1 MEVEKMNKEIRMKD
15 LFIIGFAL
23 FAMFF
28 GAGNLIFPPYLG
40 LLSGHQWWIGFLGF
54 TITDAGLGLLAIIAL
69 SKYDGNLNVLATRIN
84 KTFAIIISTAI
95 ILCIGPFLATPRTA
109 ATTYE
114 IAIMPIF
121 GESFNRYLFSVIFFV
136 IACLLSIRPSKVVDI
151 VGKFLTPSLLICM
164 TILIIKGIVS
174 PIGEIA
180 NTTMI
185 DNVLKK
191 GITDGYQTMD
201 AIAGCMFAL
210 VVINAVKARNYS
222 SKDLEIKATVM
233 SSVIAVIFL
242 ALIYGG
248 LLYLGAQ
255 TSGLGIY
262 DQDTDSTLLL
272 VDITNR
278 VLGGVG
284 VYILGIITALACL
297 TTAIGLISAT
307 GNFFNDLTFNKISY
321 ERVVVICSIVSCL
334 ISMLGVTQII
344 KISAP
349 ILEII
354 YPCAMTIVILGLFN
368 EKIKDD
374 LVFKVPSIVSLIF
387 GFLFVLQGKNLLGGF
402 GDVLTKLPLTEFG
415 LGWVVP
421 MLLSLVIAMIISSTQ
436 NKKVA

>member
-1 MEVEKMNKEIRMKD
+1 MNNEIRTRD
-15 LFIIGFAL
+15 LFVIGFAL

-40 LLSGHQWWIGFLGF
+40 LISGPQWWVGFLGF

-69 SKYDGNLNVLATRIN
+69 SKYDGNLNVLASRVN

-114 IAIMPIF
+114 IGILPIF
-121 GESFNRYLFSVIFFV
+121 GESVNRYLFSVVFFI

-151 VGKFLTPSLLICM
+151 VGKFLTPSLILCMAVLIV
-164 TILIIKGIVS
+164 KGIVS
-174 PIGEIA
+174 PIGEIT

-185 DNVLKK
+185 NNVLEK

-210 VVINAVKARNYS
+210 VVLNAVKTRNYS
-222 SKDLEIKATVM
+222 SQKLEIKATIL
-233 SSVIAVIFL
+233 SGIIAAVCL
-242 ALIYGG
+242 AIIYGG

-255 TSGLGIY
+255 TSSLGVY
-262 DQDTDSTLLL
+262 DINTDNTKLL

-284 VYILGIITALACL
+284 VYILAIITALACL
-297 TTAIGLISAT
+297 TTAIGLISAA
-307 GNFFNDLTFNKISY
+307 GNFFNELSKGKISY
-321 ERVVVICSIVSCL
+321 EIIVVICSVVSCA
-334 ISMLGVTQII
+334 ISVLGVSQII

-349 ILEII
+349 ILEIL
-354 YPCAMTIVILGLFN
+354 YPCAMTIVLIGLFN
-368 EKIKDD
+368 EKIKNDI
-374 LVFKVPSIVSLIF
+374 VFKIPAIVSLIF
-387 GFLFVLQGKNLLGGF
+387 GFLFVLKGMNLLGSF
-402 GDVLTKLPLTEFG
+402 GDVLDSFPLTKFG

-421 MLLSLVIAMIISSTQ
+421 MLIGLVIAIVIASM
-436 NKKVA
+436 KKTKTA

>member
-1 MEVEKMNKEIRMKD
+1 MNNEIRMKD
-15 LFIIGFAL
+15 LFVIGFAL

-40 LLSGHQWWIGFLGF
+40 LISGPQWWVGFLGF

-69 SKYDGNLNVLATRIN
+69 SKYDGNLNVLASRVN

-114 IAIMPIF
+114 IGILPIF
-121 GESFNRYLFSVIFFV
+121 GESVNRYLFSVIFFI

-151 VGKFLTPSLLICM
+151 VGKFLPPSLILCM
-164 TILIIKGIVS
+164 AALIIKGIVS
-174 PIGEIA
+174 PMGEIA

-185 DNVLKK
+185 DNVLEK

-210 VVINAVKARNYS
+210 VVLNAVKARNYS
-222 SKDLEIKATVM
+222 SQKLEIKATIL
-233 SSVIAVIFL
+233 SGIIAAVCL
-242 ALIYGG
+242 AIIYGG

-255 TSGLGIY
+255 TSSLGVY
-262 DQDTDSTLLL
+262 DLNTDNTQLL

-278 VLGGVG
+278 ILGGVG
-284 VYILGIITALACL
+284 VYILAIITALACL
-297 TTAIGLISAT
+297 TTAIGLISAA
-307 GNFFNDLTFNKISY
+307 GNFFNELSKGKISY
-321 ERVVVICSIVSCL
+321 EIIVVICSVVSCA
-334 ISMLGVTQII
+334 ISVLGVSQII

-349 ILEII
+349 ILEVL
-354 YPCAMTIVILGLFN
+354 YPCAMTIVLIGLFN

-374 LVFKVPSIVSLIF
+374 IVFKIPSIVSLIF
-387 GFLFVLQGKNLLGGF
+387 GFLFVLKGKEMLGSFGENLNL
-402 GDVLTKLPLTEFG
+402 LPLTKFG

-421 MLLSLVIAMIISSTQ
+421 MLIGLVIAIVIASIR
-436 NKKVA
+436 KPKRA

>member
-1 MEVEKMNKEIRMKD
+1 MNNEIRMKD
-15 LFIIGFAL
+15 LFVIGFAL

-40 LLSGHQWWIGFLGF
+40 LISGPQWWVGFLGF

-69 SKYDGNLNVLATRIN
+69 SKYDGNLNVLASRVN

-114 IAIMPIF
+114 IGILPIF
-121 GESFNRYLFSVIFFV
+121 GESVNRYLFSVIFFI

-151 VGKFLTPSLLICM
+151 VGKFLTPSLILCM
-164 TILIIKGIVS
+164 SVLIIKGIVS
-174 PIGEIA
+174 PMGEIA

-185 DNVLKK
+185 DNVLEK

-210 VVINAVKARNYS
+210 VVLNAVKARNYS
-222 SKDLEIKATVM
+222 SQKLEIKATIL
-233 SSVIAVIFL
+233 SGIIAAVCL
-242 ALIYGG
+242 AIIYGG

-255 TSGLGIY
+255 TSSLGVY
-262 DQDTDSTLLL
+262 DLNTDNTQLL

-278 VLGGVG
+278 ILGGVG
-284 VYILGIITALACL
+284 VYILAIITALACL
-297 TTAIGLISAT
+297 TTAIGLISAA
-307 GNFFNDLTFNKISY
+307 GNFFNELSKGKISY
-321 ERVVVICSIVSCL
+321 EVIVVICSVVSCA
-334 ISMLGVTQII
+334 ISVLGVSQII

-349 ILEII
+349 ILEVL
-354 YPCAMTIVILGLFN
+354 YPCAMTIVLIGLFN

-374 LVFKVPSIVSLIF
+374 IVFKIPSIVSLIF
-387 GFLFVLQGKNLLGGF
+387 GFLFVLKGKEMLGSFGENLSL
-402 GDVLTKLPLTEFG
+402 LPLTKFG

-421 MLLSLVIAMIISSTQ
+421 MLIGLVIAIVIASIR
-436 NKKVA
+436 KPKRA

>member
-1 MEVEKMNKEIRMKD
+1 MNNEIRTRD
-15 LFIIGFAL
+15 LFVIGFAL

-40 LLSGHQWWIGFLGF
+40 LISGPQWWVGFLGF

-69 SKYDGNLNVLATRIN
+69 SKYDGNLNVLASRVN

-114 IAIMPIF
+114 IGILPIF
-121 GESFNRYLFSVIFFV
+121 GESVNRYLFSVVFFI

-151 VGKFLTPSLLICM
+151 VGKFLTPSLILCMAVLIV
-164 TILIIKGIVS
+164 KGIVS

-185 DNVLKK
+185 DNVLEK

-210 VVINAVKARNYS
+210 VVLNAVKTRNYS
-222 SKDLEIKATVM
+222 SQKLEIKATIL
-233 SSVIAVIFL
+233 SGIIAAVCL
-242 ALIYGG
+242 AIIYGG

-255 TSGLGIY
+255 TSSLGVY
-262 DQDTDSTLLL
+262 DINTDNTKLL

-284 VYILGIITALACL
+284 VYILAIITALACL
-297 TTAIGLISAT
+297 TTAIGLISAA
-307 GNFFNDLTFNKISY
+307 GNFFNELSKGKISY
-321 ERVVVICSIVSCL
+321 EIIVVICSVVSCA
-334 ISMLGVTQII
+334 ISVLGVSQII

-349 ILEII
+349 ILEIL
-354 YPCAMTIVILGLFN
+354 YPCAMTIVLIGLFN
-368 EKIKDD
+368 EKIKNDI
-374 LVFKVPSIVSLIF
+374 VFKIPAIVSLIF
-387 GFLFVLQGKNLLGGF
+387 GLLFVLKGMNLLGSF
-402 GDVLTKLPLTEFG
+402 GDVLDSFPLTKFG
-415 LGWVVP
+415 LGWLVP
-421 MLLSLVIAMIISSTQ
+421 MLIGLVIAIVISSM
-436 NKKVA
+436 KKTKTA

>member
-1 MEVEKMNKEIRMKD
+1 MNNEIRTRD
-15 LFIIGFAL
+15 LFVIGFAL

-40 LLSGHQWWIGFLGF
+40 LISGPQWWVGFLGF

-69 SKYDGNLNVLATRIN
+69 SKYDGNLNVLASRVN

-114 IAIMPIF
+114 IGILPIF
-121 GESFNRYLFSVIFFV
+121 GESVNRYLFSVVFFI

-151 VGKFLTPSLLICM
+151 VGKFLTPSLILCMAVLIV
-164 TILIIKGIVS
+164 KGIVS

-185 DNVLKK
+185 DNVLEK

-210 VVINAVKARNYS
+210 VVLNAVKTRNYS
-222 SKDLEIKATVM
+222 SQKLEIKATIL
-233 SSVIAVIFL
+233 SGVIAAVCL
-242 ALIYGG
+242 AIIYGG

-255 TSGLGIY
+255 TSSLGVY
-262 DQDTDSTLLL
+262 DINTDNTKLL

-284 VYILGIITALACL
+284 VYILAIITALACL
-297 TTAIGLISAT
+297 TTAIGLISAA
-307 GNFFNDLTFNKISY
+307 GNFFNELSKGKISY
-321 ERVVVICSIVSCL
+321 EIIVVICSVVSCA
-334 ISMLGVTQII
+334 ISVLGVSQII

-349 ILEII
+349 ILEIL
-354 YPCAMTIVILGLFN
+354 YPCAMTIVLIGLFN
-368 EKIKDD
+368 EKIKNDI
-374 LVFKVPSIVSLIF
+374 VFKIPAIVSLIF
-387 GFLFVLQGKNLLGGF
+387 GLLFVLKGMNLLGSF
-402 GDVLTKLPLTEFG
+402 GDVLDSFPLTKFG
-415 LGWVVP
+415 LGWLVP
-421 MLLSLVIAMIISSTQ
+421 MLIGLVIAIVIASM
-436 NKKVA
+436 KKTKTA

>member
-1 MEVEKMNKEIRMKD
+1 MNNEIKTKD

-69 SKYDGNLNVLATRIN
+69 SKYEGNLNVLASRIN

-114 IAIMPIF
+114 IAILPIF
-121 GESFNRYLFSVIFFV
+121 GEAFNRYLFSVIFFV

-151 VGKFLTPSLLICM
+151 VGKFLTPSLLLCM
-164 TILIIKGIVS
+164 AVLIVKGIIT
-174 PIGEIA
+174 PMGEVA
-180 NTTMI
+180 DTTMI

-201 AIAGCMFAL
+201 AIASCMFAL
-210 VVINAVKARNYS
+210 VVIGAVKSRNYS
-222 SKDLEIKATVM
+222 SQKIEIKATIL
-233 SSVIAVIFL
+233 SSVIAVILL

-255 TSGLGIY
+255 TSSLGIY
-262 DQDTDSTLLL
+262 NADTDSTLLL

-278 VLGGVG
+278 VLGGIG

-349 ILEII
+349 ILEVI

-368 EKIKDD
+368 DKIKDD
-374 LVFKVPSIVSLIF
+374 LVFRVPSLVSLLF
-387 GFLFVLQGKNLLGGF
+387 GFLFVLQGKGLLGGF
-402 GDVLTKLPLTEFG
+402 GEMLTKLPLTEFG
-415 LGWVVP
+415 LGWICPMILGLVVA
-421 MLLSLVIAMIISSTQ
+421 LAIASTRHP
-436 NKKVA
+436 NEA

>member
-1 MEVEKMNKEIRMKD
+1 MNKEIRMKD

-114 IAIMPIF
+114 IAILPIF

-210 VVINAVKARNYS
+210 VVINAVKTRNYS
-222 SKDLEIKATVM
+222 SKSLEIKATVM

-436 NKKVA
+436 NKKLA

>member
-1 MEVEKMNKEIRMKD
+1 MNKEIRMKD

-114 IAIMPIF
+114 IAILPIF

-164 TILIIKGIVS
+164 TVLIIKGIIS

-180 NTTMI
+180 DTTMI

-210 VVINAVKARNYS
+210 VVINAVKTRNYS
-222 SKDLEIKATVM
+222 SKTLEIKATIM

-255 TSGLGIY
+255 TSGLGVY
-262 DQDTDSTLLL
+262 NQDTDSTLLL

-374 LVFKVPSIVSLIF
+374 LVFKVPPIVSLIF

-402 GDVLTKLPLTEFG
+402 GDILTKLPLTEFG

>member
-1 MEVEKMNKEIRMKD
+1 MNNEIRTRD
-15 LFIIGFAL
+15 LFVIGFAL

-40 LLSGHQWWIGFLGF
+40 LISGPQWWVGFLGF

-69 SKYDGNLNVLATRIN
+69 SKYDGNLNVLASRVN

-114 IAIMPIF
+114 IGILPIF
-121 GESFNRYLFSVIFFV
+121 GESVNRYLFSVVFFI

-151 VGKFLTPSLLICM
+151 VGKFLTPSLILCM
-164 TILIIKGIVS
+164 AALIIKGIVS

-185 DNVLKK
+185 DNVLEK

-210 VVINAVKARNYS
+210 VVLNAVKTRNYS
-222 SKDLEIKATVM
+222 SQKLEIKATIL
-233 SSVIAVIFL
+233 SGIIAAVCL
-242 ALIYGG
+242 AIIYGG

-255 TSGLGIY
+255 TSSLGIY
-262 DQDTDSTLLL
+262 DINTDNTRLL

-284 VYILGIITALACL
+284 VYILAIITALACL
-297 TTAIGLISAT
+297 TTAIGLISAA
-307 GNFFNDLTFNKISY
+307 GNFFNELSKGKISY
-321 ERVVVICSIVSCL
+321 EIIVIICSVVSCA
-334 ISMLGVTQII
+334 ISVLGVSQII

-349 ILEII
+349 ILEIL
-354 YPCAMTIVILGLFN
+354 YPCAMTIVLIGLFN
-368 EKIKDD
+368 EKIKNDI
-374 LVFKVPSIVSLIF
+374 VFKIPAIVSLIF
-387 GFLFVLQGKNLLGGF
+387 GLLFVLKGMNLLGSF
-402 GDVLTKLPLTEFG
+402 GDVLDSFPLTKFG
-415 LGWVVP
+415 LGWLVP
-421 MLLSLVIAMIISSTQ
+421 MLIGLVIAIVIASM
-436 NKKVA
+436 KKTKTA

>member
-1 MEVEKMNKEIRMKD
+1 MNNEIRTRD
-15 LFIIGFAL
+15 LFVIGFAL

-40 LLSGHQWWIGFLGF
+40 LISGPQWWVGFLGF

-69 SKYDGNLNVLATRIN
+69 SKYDGNLNVLASRVN

-114 IAIMPIF
+114 IGILPIF
-121 GESFNRYLFSVIFFV
+121 GESVNRYLFSVVFFI

-151 VGKFLTPSLLICM
+151 VGKFLTPSLILCMAVLIV
-164 TILIIKGIVS
+164 KGIVS

-185 DNVLKK
+185 DNVLEK

-210 VVINAVKARNYS
+210 VVLNAVKTRNYS
-222 SKDLEIKATVM
+222 SQKLEIKATIL
-233 SSVIAVIFL
+233 SGIIAAVCL
-242 ALIYGG
+242 AIIYGG

-255 TSGLGIY
+255 TSSLGVY
-262 DQDTDSTLLL
+262 DINTDNTKLL

-278 VLGGVG
+278 ILGGVG
-284 VYILGIITALACL
+284 VYILAIITALACL
-297 TTAIGLISAT
+297 TTAIGLISAA
-307 GNFFNDLTFNKISY
+307 GNFFNELSKGKISY
-321 ERVVVICSIVSCL
+321 EIIVVICSVVSCA
-334 ISMLGVTQII
+334 ISVLGVSQII

-349 ILEII
+349 ILEIL
-354 YPCAMTIVILGLFN
+354 YPCAMTIVLIGLFN

-374 LVFKVPSIVSLIF
+374 IVFKIPAIVSLVF
-387 GFLFVLQGKNLLGGF
+387 GFLFVLQEKELLGKF
-402 GDVLTKLPLTEFG
+402 GETLKALPLSKFG

-421 MLLSLVIAMIISSTQ
+421 MILGLVLAMIISSIRKP
-436 NKKVA
+436 KKA

>member
-1 MEVEKMNKEIRMKD
+1 MNNEIRMKD
-15 LFIIGFAL
+15 LFVIGFAL

-40 LLSGHQWWIGFLGF
+40 LISGPQWLVGFLGF

-69 SKYDGNLNVLATRIN
+69 SKYDGNLNVLASRVN
-84 KTFAIIISTAI
+84 KIFAIIISTAI

-114 IAIMPIF
+114 IGILPIF
-121 GESFNRYLFSVIFFV
+121 GESVNRYLFSVIFFI

-151 VGKFLTPSLLICM
+151 VGKFLTPSLILCM
-164 TILIIKGIVS
+164 AALIIKGIVS
-174 PIGEIA
+174 PMGEIT

-185 DNVLKK
+185 DNVLEK

-210 VVINAVKARNYS
+210 VVLNAVKARNYS
-222 SKDLEIKATVM
+222 SQKLEIKATIL
-233 SSVIAVIFL
+233 SGIIAAVCL
-242 ALIYGG
+242 AIIYGG

-255 TSGLGIY
+255 TSSLGVY
-262 DQDTDSTLLL
+262 DLNTDNTQLL

-278 VLGGVG
+278 ILGGVG
-284 VYILGIITALACL
+284 VYILAIITALACL
-297 TTAIGLISAT
+297 TTAIGLISAA
-307 GNFFNDLTFNKISY
+307 GNFFNELSKGKISY
-321 ERVVVICSIVSCL
+321 EIIVVICSVVSCA
-334 ISMLGVTQII
+334 ISVLGVSQII

-349 ILEII
+349 ILEVL
-354 YPCAMTIVILGLFN
+354 YPCAMTIVLIGLFN

-374 LVFKVPSIVSLIF
+374 IVFKIPSIVSLIF
-387 GFLFVLQGKNLLGGF
+387 GFLFVLKGKEMLGSFGENLNL
-402 GDVLTKLPLTEFG
+402 LPLTKFG

-421 MLLSLVIAMIISSTQ
+421 MLIGLVIAIVIASIR
-436 NKKVA
+436 KPKRA

>member
-1 MEVEKMNKEIRMKD
+1 MKD

-114 IAIMPIF
+114 IAILPIF

-164 TILIIKGIVS
+164 TVLIIKGIVS

-180 NTTMI
+180 DTTMI

-210 VVINAVKARNYS
+210 VVINAVKTRNYS
-222 SKDLEIKATVM
+222 SKTLEIKATIM

-255 TSGLGIY
+255 TSGLGVY
-262 DQDTDSTLLL
+262 NQDTDSTLLL

-321 ERVVVICSIVSCL
+321 ERVVVICSVVSCL

-374 LVFKVPSIVSLIF
+374 LVFKVPPIVSLIF

-402 GDVLTKLPLTEFG
+402 GDILTKLPLTEFG

>member
-1 MEVEKMNKEIRMKD
+1 MNNEIRTRD
-15 LFIIGFAL
+15 LFVIGFAL

-40 LLSGHQWWIGFLGF
+40 LISGPQWWVGFLGF

-69 SKYDGNLNVLATRIN
+69 SKYDGNLNVLASRVN

-114 IAIMPIF
+114 IGILPIF
-121 GESFNRYLFSVIFFV
+121 GESVNRYLFSVVFFI

-151 VGKFLTPSLLICM
+151 VGKFLTPSLILCMAVLIV
-164 TILIIKGIVS
+164 KGIVS

-185 DNVLKK
+185 DNVLEK

-210 VVINAVKARNYS
+210 VVLNAVKTRNYS
-222 SKDLEIKATVM
+222 SQKLEIKATIL
-233 SSVIAVIFL
+233 SGIIAAVCL
-242 ALIYGG
+242 AIIYGG

-255 TSGLGIY
+255 TSSLGIY
-262 DQDTDSTLLL
+262 DINTDNTRLL

-284 VYILGIITALACL
+284 VYILAIITALACL
-297 TTAIGLISAT
+297 TTAIGLISAA
-307 GNFFNDLTFNKISY
+307 GNFFNELSKGKISY
-321 ERVVVICSIVSCL
+321 EIIVIICSVVSCA
-334 ISMLGVTQII
+334 ISVLGVSQII

-349 ILEII
+349 ILEIL
-354 YPCAMTIVILGLFN
+354 YPCAMTIVLIGLFN
-368 EKIKDD
+368 EKIKNDI
-374 LVFKVPSIVSLIF
+374 VFKIPAIVSLIF
-387 GFLFVLQGKNLLGGF
+387 GLLFVLKGMNLLGSF
-402 GDVLTKLPLTEFG
+402 GDVLDSFPLTKFG

-421 MLLSLVIAMIISSTQ
+421 MLIGLVIAIVIASM
-436 NKKVA
+436 KKTKTA

>member
-1 MEVEKMNKEIRMKD
+1 MNNEIRTRD

-40 LLSGHQWWIGFLGF
+40 LISGPQWWVGFLGF

-69 SKYDGNLNVLATRIN
+69 SKYDGNLNVLASRVN

-114 IAIMPIF
+114 IGILPIF
-121 GESFNRYLFSVIFFV
+121 GESVNRYLFSVAFFI

-151 VGKFLTPSLLICM
+151 VGKFLTPSLILCMAVLIV
-164 TILIIKGIVS
+164 KGIVS

-185 DNVLKK
+185 DNVLEK

-210 VVINAVKARNYS
+210 VVLNAVKTRNYS
-222 SKDLEIKATVM
+222 SQKLEIKATIL
-233 SSVIAVIFL
+233 SGIIAAVCL
-242 ALIYGG
+242 AIIYGG

-255 TSGLGIY
+255 TSSLGIY
-262 DQDTDSTLLL
+262 DINTDNTKLL

-278 VLGGVG
+278 ILGGVG
-284 VYILGIITALACL
+284 VYILAIITALACL
-297 TTAIGLISAT
+297 TTAIGLISAA
-307 GNFFNDLTFNKISY
+307 GNFFNELSKGKISY
-321 ERVVVICSIVSCL
+321 EIIVVICSVVSCA
-334 ISMLGVTQII
+334 ISVLGVSQII

-349 ILEII
+349 ILEIL
-354 YPCAMTIVILGLFN
+354 YPCAMTIVLIGLFN
-368 EKIKDD
+368 EKIKNDI
-374 LVFKVPSIVSLIF
+374 VFKIPAIVSLIF
-387 GFLFVLQGKNLLGGF
+387 GLLFVLKGMNLLGSF
-402 GDVLTKLPLTEFG
+402 GDVLDSFPLTKFG

-421 MLLSLVIAMIISSTQ
+421 MLIGLVIAIVIASM
-436 NKKVA
+436 KKTKTA

>member
-1 MEVEKMNKEIRMKD
+1 MNNEIRTRD
-15 LFIIGFAL
+15 LFVIGFAL

-40 LLSGHQWWIGFLGF
+40 LISGPQWWVGFLGF

-69 SKYDGNLNVLATRIN
+69 SKYDGNLNVLASRVN

-114 IAIMPIF
+114 IGILPIF
-121 GESFNRYLFSVIFFV
+121 GESVNRYLFSVVFFI

-151 VGKFLTPSLLICM
+151 VGKFLTPSLILCMAVLIV
-164 TILIIKGIVS
+164 KGIVS

-185 DNVLKK
+185 DNVLEK

-210 VVINAVKARNYS
+210 VVLNAVKTRNYS
-222 SKDLEIKATVM
+222 SQKLEIKATIL
-233 SSVIAVIFL
+233 SGIIAAVCL
-242 ALIYGG
+242 AIIYGG

-255 TSGLGIY
+255 TSSLGVY
-262 DQDTDSTLLL
+262 DINTDNTKLL

-284 VYILGIITALACL
+284 VYILAIITALACL
-297 TTAIGLISAT
+297 TTAIGLISAA
-307 GNFFNDLTFNKISY
+307 GNFFNELSKGKISY
-321 ERVVVICSIVSCL
+321 EIIVVICSVVSCA
-334 ISMLGVTQII
+334 ISVLGVSQII

-349 ILEII
+349 ILEIL
-354 YPCAMTIVILGLFN
+354 YPCAMTIVLIGLFN
-368 EKIKDD
+368 EKIKNDI
-374 LVFKVPSIVSLIF
+374 VFKIPAIVSLIF
-387 GFLFVLQGKNLLGGF
+387 GFLFVLKGMNLLGSF
-402 GDVLTKLPLTEFG
+402 GDVLDSFPLTKFG

-421 MLLSLVIAMIISSTQ
+421 MLIGLVIAIVIASM
-436 NKKVA
+436 KKTKTA

>member
-1 MEVEKMNKEIRMKD
+1 MNNEIRMKD
-15 LFIIGFAL
+15 LFVIGFAL

-40 LLSGHQWWIGFLGF
+40 LISGPQWWVGFLGF

-69 SKYDGNLNVLATRIN
+69 SKYDGNLNVLASRVN
-84 KTFAIIISTAI
+84 KIFAIIISTAI

-114 IAIMPIF
+114 IGILPIF
-121 GESFNRYLFSVIFFV
+121 GESVNRYLFSVIFFI

-151 VGKFLTPSLLICM
+151 VGKFLTPSLILCM
-164 TILIIKGIVS
+164 AALIIKGIVS
-174 PIGEIA
+174 PMGEIA

-185 DNVLKK
+185 DNVLEK

-210 VVINAVKARNYS
+210 VVLNAVKARNYS
-222 SKDLEIKATVM
+222 SQKLEIKATIL
-233 SSVIAVIFL
+233 SGIIAAVCL
-242 ALIYGG
+242 AIIYGG

-255 TSGLGIY
+255 TSSLGVY
-262 DQDTDSTLLL
+262 DLNTDNTQLL

-278 VLGGVG
+278 ILGGVG
-284 VYILGIITALACL
+284 VYILAIITALACL
-297 TTAIGLISAT
+297 TTAIGLISAA
-307 GNFFNDLTFNKISY
+307 GNFFNELSKGKISY
-321 ERVVVICSIVSCL
+321 EIIVVICSVVSCA
-334 ISMLGVTQII
+334 ISVLGVSQII

-349 ILEII
+349 ILEVL
-354 YPCAMTIVILGLFN
+354 YPCAMTIVLIGLFN

-374 LVFKVPSIVSLIF
+374 IVFKIPSIVSLIF
-387 GFLFVLQGKNLLGGF
+387 GFLFVLKGKEMLGSFGENLNL
-402 GDVLTKLPLTEFG
+402 LPLTKFG

-421 MLLSLVIAMIISSTQ
+421 MLIGLVIAIVIASIR
-436 NKKVA
+436 KPKRA

>member
-1 MEVEKMNKEIRMKD
+1 MNKEIRMKD

-210 VVINAVKARNYS
+210 VVINAVKTRNYS

-421 MLLSLVIAMIISSTQ
+421 MLLSLVIAMIISSSQ

>member
-1 MEVEKMNKEIRMKD
+1 
-15 LFIIGFAL
+15 
-23 FAMFF
+23 
-28 GAGNLIFPPYLG
+28 
-40 LLSGHQWWIGFLGF
+40 
-54 TITDAGLGLLAIIAL
+54 
-69 SKYDGNLNVLATRIN
+69 
-84 KTFAIIISTAI
+84 
-95 ILCIGPFLATPRTA
+95 
-109 ATTYE
+109 
-114 IAIMPIF
+114 
-121 GESFNRYLFSVIFFV
+121 
-136 IACLLSIRPSKVVDI
+136 
-151 VGKFLTPSLLICM
+151 
-164 TILIIKGIVS
+164 
-174 PIGEIA
+174 
-180 NTTMI
+180 MI

-210 VVINAVKARNYS
+210 VVINAVKTRNYS

-421 MLLSLVIAMIISSTQ
+421 MLLSLVIAMIISSSQ

>member
-1 MEVEKMNKEIRMKD
+1 MNNEIRTRD
-15 LFIIGFAL
+15 LFVIGFAL

-40 LLSGHQWWIGFLGF
+40 LISGPQWWVGFLGF

-69 SKYDGNLNVLATRIN
+69 SKYDGNLNVLASRVN

-114 IAIMPIF
+114 IGILPIF
-121 GESFNRYLFSVIFFV
+121 GESVNRYLFSVVFFI

-151 VGKFLTPSLLICM
+151 VGKFLTPSLILCMAVLIV
-164 TILIIKGIVS
+164 KGIVS

-185 DNVLKK
+185 DNVLEK

-210 VVINAVKARNYS
+210 VVLNAVKTRNYS
-222 SKDLEIKATVM
+222 SQKLEIKATIL
-233 SSVIAVIFL
+233 SGIIAAVCL
-242 ALIYGG
+242 AIIYGG

-255 TSGLGIY
+255 TSSLGVY
-262 DQDTDSTLLL
+262 DINTDNTKLL

-284 VYILGIITALACL
+284 VYILAIITALACL
-297 TTAIGLISAT
+297 TTAIGLISAA
-307 GNFFNDLTFNKISY
+307 GNFFNELSKGKISY
-321 ERVVVICSIVSCL
+321 EIIVVICSVVSCA
-334 ISMLGVTQII
+334 ISVLGVSQII

-349 ILEII
+349 ILEIL
-354 YPCAMTIVILGLFN
+354 YPCAMTIVLIGLFN
-368 EKIKDD
+368 EKIKNDI
-374 LVFKVPSIVSLIF
+374 VFRIPAIVSLIF
-387 GFLFVLQGKNLLGGF
+387 GFLFVLKSMNLLGSF
-402 GDVLTKLPLTEFG
+402 GDVLDSFSLAKFG

-421 MLLSLVIAMIISSTQ
+421 MLIGLVIAIVIASM
-436 NKKVA
+436 KKTKTA